1 MHIRLTVVLVLA
13 VGLAG
18 CAGFNKAGRQVAGMG
33 IVTDNKSSF
42 SGTRWIRLSPA
53 PVGGTTGMFSGC
65 CSVGMSWTPK
75 VPDGAILIADVSG
88 IVALD
93 SVSLNLDGDIRKLEP
108 IDRFTQFGS
117 DRNSQ
122 KGYYLPWSMVERMQ
136 TAKEA
141 KILITTL
148 SRGSVVGDFRAT
160 DGAMFIDFLPEFIAA
175 VRNAM
180 TQ

>member
-1 MHIRLTVVLVLA
+1 MQIRLVAALVLA
-13 VGLAG
+13 VGVG
-18 CAGFNKAGRQVAGMG
+18 CAGFNKAGRQAAGMG
-33 IVTDNKSSF
+33 VVTDSKSSF

-65 CSVGMSWTPK
+65 CSVGMSWTPQI
-75 VPDGAILIADVSG
+75 PEGAILIADVSG

-108 IDRFTQFGS
+108 ADRFTQFGS
-117 DRNSQ
+117 DHNSQ
-122 KGYYLPWSMVERMQ
+122 KGYYVPWPMVERIQ
-136 TAKEA
+136 TSKEA

-160 DGAMFIDFLPEFIAA
+160 DGAMFIDFLPEFVMA
-175 VRNAM
+175 VRKAKA
-180 TQ
+180 Q